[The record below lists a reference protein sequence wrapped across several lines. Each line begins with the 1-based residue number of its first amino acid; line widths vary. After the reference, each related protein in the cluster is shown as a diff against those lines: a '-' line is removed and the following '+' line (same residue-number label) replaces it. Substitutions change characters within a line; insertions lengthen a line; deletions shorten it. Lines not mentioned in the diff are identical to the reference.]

1 MQHTIFWKKCV
12 LVGTFFVQRKP
23 KHFVKSLLL
32 SCVCVFSSFIFFT
45 FLIYKYMNSISKIYR
60 ILYCVFFSVLFLTC
74 VFASL
79 LSFPLFS
86 VLYIHCAVI
95 SLQNLYRLQSSRYLK
110 LLWSVVLFSVA
121 SNIIVFFFFFQT
133 NFIYWSQLTI
143 RYITNSMLYC

>member
-1 MQHTIFWKKCV
+1 MFKINVYAAYHILKKCV

-86 VLYIHCAVI
+86 VLYIHCAVFSSAK
-95 SLQNLYRLQSSRYLK
+95 SLSFTIVKVSK
-110 LLWSVVLFSVA
+110 VVMKCCFIFS
-121 SNIIVFFFFFQT
+121 
-133 NFIYWSQLTI
+133 
-143 RYITNSMLYC
+143 CK